1 MRTTL
6 NVADDVPE
14 VAKEMAYIR
23 QISVGEAL
31 SMLARRGMNIPV
43 GRDPI
48 NGLLVFDVPEDAPE
62 LTQEMVERA
71 QELEGLEYAKHFR
84 NRCYGLGTVS
94 LASAGWFAKQRRAV
108 GDAGSEGP

>member
-1 MRTTL
+1 L
-6 NVADDVPE
+6 NVADDVLE

-43 GRDPI
+43 GTRRDPI